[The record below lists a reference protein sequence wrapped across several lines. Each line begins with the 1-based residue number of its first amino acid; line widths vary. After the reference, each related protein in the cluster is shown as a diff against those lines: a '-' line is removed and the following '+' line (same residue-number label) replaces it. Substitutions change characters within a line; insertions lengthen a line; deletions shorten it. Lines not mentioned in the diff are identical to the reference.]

1 MFPVFGIINIMEL
14 TLSLAQISVSSAPE
28 ENLKKAEALI
38 AEAKKRGSE
47 LVCFPEMWTT
57 GLNWKGGAGALD
69 ASEAAAEEVAGLAGK
84 YKIWINGSMLMRDE
98 LGQPAN
104 TSILF
109 DDAGKKRGI
118 YRKIHL
124 FGLMHEEK
132 NLAAGDKLCIAN
144 TPWGAVG
151 LSICYDIRFPELF
164 RSYALKGAKIILC
177 PAAFPEERIGH
188 WKVLLRARA
197 IEDQVFMVGTNLVG
211 REDFG
216 KEVKVGYGGSSAA
229 IGPWGEVI
237 IEAAGAEEEILTAT
251 IDLGGV
257 DEARAKMDVLKDRK
271 PKLYELG

>member
-1 MFPVFGIINIMEL
+1 MKL
-14 TLSLAQISVSSAPE
+14 TLSLAQIPVVNSKPE
-28 ENLKKAEALI
+28 ENLKKAEKLI
-38 AEAKKRGSE
+38 TEAKKKGSE
-47 LVCFPEMWTT
+47 LICFPEMWTT

-98 LGQPAN
+98 LGQPVN

-109 DDAGKKRGI
+109 DDAGKKRGV

-124 FGLMHEEK
+124 FGLMDGDK

-144 TPWGAVG
+144 TPWGGAG

-177 PAAFPEERIGH
+177 PAAFPRERIEH
-188 WKVLLRARA
+188 WKILLRARA

-211 REDFG
+211 REEFG
-216 KEVKVGYGGSSAA
+216 KDGTVDYGGSSAV
-229 IGPWGEVI
+229 IGPWGDVI
-237 IEAAGAEEEILTAT
+237 VEAGEAKETLLTAT
-251 IDLGGV
+251 IDVNKV

-271 PKLYELG
+271 PKLYGLS